1 VWLASNPLIALSSW
15 GNGTLGNPT
24 EATTPLGASIL
35 AEADGGGEWAGSHGD
50 LILAASLTTPDRERI
65 EGYVAHKYG
74 VTATLPGGHPYK
86 SVIPMI
92 TPGA

>member
-1 VWLASNPLIALSSW
+1 MLAAD
-15 GNGTLGNPT
+15 T
-24 EATTPLGASIL
+24 ET
-35 AEADGGGEWAGSHGD
+35 AEVVDEQRQVELWRYHQAIQAGMEDCDAAVWAGSHGD
-50 LILAASLTTPDRERI
+50 LILAASLTAPDRARV